1 MSEVTE
7 KDEVQW
13 TDVAVDRRAGD
24 RRSGVDRRQFKG
36 RSITVPDMR
45 SGYDRRSSDDRRKTV
60 RLTITGRPID
70 I

>member
-1 MSEVTE
+1 M
-7 KDEVQW
+7 
-13 TDVAVDRRAGD
+13 DRRAGD
-24 RRSGVDRRQFKG
+24 RRSGIDRRQLKG

-45 SGYDRRSSDDRRKTV
+45 SGFDRRANDERRKTV